1 MAVGLHM
8 LQKTLRQLREEF
20 AAIEV
25 MLERLRDAEV
35 TARKPVSAEF
45 GGGRCP
51 SNSQLAALA
60 NGCAVR
66 ACNGPRPIRMAA
78 RDSVSASSVRIKRA
92 Q

>member
-60 NGCAVR
+60 KAER
-66 ACNGPRPIRMAA
+66 RLADAHRRIEQICNEAA
-78 RDSVSASSVRIKRA
+78 KIERR
-92 Q
+92 